1 MREGWKFE
9 NFTEMQTVVL
19 LHRKFWKEFRIFLKI
34 ELEFSDE
41 IRYYTDKVDV
51 SLTKYRDSKLKFTF

>member
-1 MREGWKFE
+1 
-9 NFTEMQTVVL
+9 
-19 LHRKFWKEFRIFLKI
+19 LKI

-51 SLTKYRDSKLKFTF
+51 SLTKYRDSKL

>member
-1 MREGWKFE
+1 ME
-9 NFTEMQTVVL
+9 NRKYRISATEKSYERLIKGFTWEKVAD
-19 LHRKFWKEFRIFLKI
+19 KI